1 MLSGWARCP
10 LCLRF
15 LSSSFWFFFSSSRLL
30 LWRGT
35 TCAAS
40 APLRTVLGLGEKMAP
55 PSITLLPEKKS
66 PTNGHSSPARTGRTT
81 PSSAEK
87 KPHINGH
94 ASPSHLAAHI
104 SNNHAGKQIVDG
116 YMKTDDRMRLAK
128 ERREERER
136 SLAAREQLIREKER
150 RARLQYERTVE
161 ERWRRLEE
169 QRQREELR
177 RAAVEEKRR
186 QQLEEERERLEALM
200 KRSLERSLQLEQR
213 TKRWSRGC
221 HPGAA
226 PCSPHR
232 SPFCTSLNPTDRAG
246 LQGGSQ
252 STPNTPKKERLRRE
266 RRTASPGCGSP
277 VRRSESPAS
286 TTRHLASPTTSK
298 LAGKMRAQSPSNT
311 HQYHCSPT
319 RHRSN
324 LLNDDRRAEDK
335 KVAKHGEQ
343 SKEETTVRKND
354 NNVTNLSLQVEKNVL
369 NNEATK
375 PRSSKV
381 DAINKHLR
389 GDSAERNLSPD
400 RRDNMSP
407 RVESSEKKTQ
417 NNAQDGDKKKES
429 EPCTSAA
436 KMAAGT
442 TNAEEAT
449 RVLAERRR
457 QARAQKELEDE
468 KRKQEEEERVK
479 EEQRRKQLAQQEQRQ
494 QEAKAQQAKE
504 KAKTEEELHQ
514 LKQEEDQHK
523 KEEQEKELQA
533 QMEKEREKAKV
544 QAQEDAERQRQDRE
558 LQAQQEEEERQL
570 RKKRIEEIMKRTRKG
585 EADMKKE
592 EQVETR
598 AVSPPGEE
606 KTVQTNA
613 QVNEQVIK
621 KVEFQVKEQVTVQVN
636 TKECAPVKKEA
647 AAAAAVAQIDNQKSL
662 PVKNTQ
668 QVTPSHSV
676 PHKRPE
682 TKQSSDERCG
692 QPNREA
698 KDGAIKQPGRE
709 VDMNVNHQQRAN
721 VKAADQIK
729 KEPTRTATD
738 AKVNQ
743 KKAGG
748 GGGGMMNGAVKGE
761 GSALMSSHPAAEVSK
776 QQSQRVTTA
785 ERKTKVGSQVE
796 VIRPSVTTLP
806 VGHLSPPIIKLEPLD
821 VKGTGTC
828 DEVQSMEVS
837 PASKEELISIPE
849 FSPVN
854 EIQNSSLS
862 NTRAL
867 EDLMDLTGSTTYP
880 KLSSEDTA
888 GDCNKNLIEGVVSP
902 MSDSKIPHWV
912 PVQPQYWSNKPA
924 ESVDD
929 CTSAF
934 PRTLL
939 SL

>member
-1 MLSGWARCP
+1 MAKTVASSGA
-10 LCLRF
+10 
-15 LSSSFWFFFSSSRLL
+15 
-30 LWRGT
+30 T
-35 TCAAS
+35 IT
-40 APLRTVLGLGEKMAP
+40 GEKMAP

-169 QRQREELR
+169 QRQKEELR

-221 HPGAA
+221 HPGAGDSENAPLPFSAASAFSHGIASPLPAVSESA

-286 TTRHLASPTTSK
+286 ITRHLASPTTSK

-311 HQYHCSPT
+311 RQYHCSPT

-324 LLNDDRRAEDK
+324 LLNDDRKAEDK
-335 KVAKHGEQ
+335 KVEKHSEQ
-343 SKEETTVRKND
+343 SKEETAVKKNTD
-354 NNVTNLSLQVEKNVL
+354 NNITNLSSQAEKNVV
-369 NNEATK
+369 NTEATK
-375 PRSSKV
+375 PGSSKV
-381 DAINKHLR
+381 DTINKHLR

-407 RVESSEKKTQ
+407 RVESSEKRTQ

-429 EPCTSAA
+429 EPCASAA

-494 QEAKAQQAKE
+494 QEAKAQQVKE
-504 KAKTEEELHQ
+504 KAKIEEE
-514 LKQEEDQHK
+514 LKQEEDQQK

-533 QMEKEREKAKV
+533 QMEKEREKVKV

-585 EADMKKE
+585 EADMKE

-613 QVNEQVIK
+613 QVNKQVIK

-636 TKECAPVKKEA
+636 TNECVPVKKEAAA
-647 AAAAAVAQIDNQKSL
+647 AAAAAVAQIDNPKSL

-668 QVTPSHSV
+668 QVTQSHSV
-676 PHKRPE
+676 PDKRPE
-682 TKQSSDERCG
+682 TKQSSDERCS
-692 QPNREA
+692 QPNKEA
-698 KDGAIKQPGRE
+698 KDRGVKQQGRE
-709 VDMNVNHQQRAN
+709 VDMNVNHQHRAN
-721 VKAADQIK
+721 AKAADQIK

-743 KKAGG
+743 RKGGGGGGG

-761 GSALMSSHPAAEVSK
+761 GSALMSSHTTAEVSK

-785 ERKTKVGSQVE
+785 EGKAKGGSQVE

-806 VGHLSPPIIKLEPLD
+806 VGHPSTPVIKLEPLN
-821 VKGTGTC
+821 VKGTGSC

-854 EIQNSSLS
+854 EIQNSSMG

-880 KLSSEDTA
+880 KLSTEGTT

-902 MSDSKIPHWV
+902 MSDSKIIGVSP
-912 PVQPQYWSNKPA
+912 PSSNK
-924 ESVDD
+924 
-929 CTSAF
+929 
-934 PRTLL
+934 L
-939 SL
+939 SIK